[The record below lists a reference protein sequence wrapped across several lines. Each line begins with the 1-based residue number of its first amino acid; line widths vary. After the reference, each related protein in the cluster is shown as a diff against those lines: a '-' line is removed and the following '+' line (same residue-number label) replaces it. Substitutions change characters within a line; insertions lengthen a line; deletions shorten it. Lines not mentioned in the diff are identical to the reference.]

1 MSTKR
6 PVTPVSIDE
15 EGNIEKPVRKAEENT
30 SGRPRVQSVYEGFY
44 FRLDPD
50 DDDGFNLLAG
60 ANCLIGTELFLEFLQ
75 GADGGPSV
83 QIDARHE
90 QRIATLDA
98 KVSKRLADLR
108 NRGWDIQVRL
118 SVVFYEQ
125 EIKRFWG
132 EAAAMAYDPNASCPT
147 SGVQNF
153 IGHIVKRI
161 QDGDHP
167 NVKLNQEQ
175 FEHVLD
181 SDGAWYLTKS
191 LPLPKIKSGQAV
203 FKRRMQ
209 PLEHLTEAAVK
220 GNKGC
225 LVGSIVFWVALA
237 LALVWWFF
245 LR

>member
-125 EIKRFWG
+125 ETKRYIHQYNMPSYSVG
-132 EAAAMAYDPNASCPT
+132 ETRPNHGP
-147 SGVQNF
+147 GRRE
-153 IGHIVKRI
+153 IGH
-161 QDGDHP
+161 G
-167 NVKLNQEQ
+167 
-175 FEHVLD
+175 
-181 SDGAWYLTKS
+181 
-191 LPLPKIKSGQAV
+191 
-203 FKRRMQ
+203 
-209 PLEHLTEAAVK
+209 
-220 GNKGC
+220 
-225 LVGSIVFWVALA
+225 ALA
-237 LALVWWFF
+237 ERALLPVIPSEEEFPYTMRLVSEVLSSNGSTSQASICGSTLALMDAGVPIKAPVAGIYDYFAVEIE
-245 LR
+245 RERI